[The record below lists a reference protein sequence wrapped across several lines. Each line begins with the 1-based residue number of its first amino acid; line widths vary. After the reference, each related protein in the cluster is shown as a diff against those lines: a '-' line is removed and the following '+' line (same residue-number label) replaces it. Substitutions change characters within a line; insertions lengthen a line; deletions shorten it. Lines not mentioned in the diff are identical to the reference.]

1 MHILE
6 EWRINAIEQKVEK
19 AIDRLYEINALDSKL
34 DSLERNLRE
43 LSSVVDG
50 LRYELQENQNQISY
64 LQSSLDGQ
72 SYG

>member
-6 EWRINAIEQKVEK
+6 EWRINAIEQKVDR
-19 AIDRLYEINALDSKL
+19 ATDRLYEINTLDSKL
-34 DSLERNLRE
+34 DSLERTVRE

-50 LRYELQENQNQISY
+50 IRYELQENQNQISY

-72 SYG
+72 S